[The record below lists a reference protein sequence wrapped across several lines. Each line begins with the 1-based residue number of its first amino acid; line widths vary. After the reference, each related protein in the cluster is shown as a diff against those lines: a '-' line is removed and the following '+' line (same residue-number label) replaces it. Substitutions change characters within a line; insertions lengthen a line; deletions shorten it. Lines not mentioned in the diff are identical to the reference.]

1 MRRTADPPD
10 GDSIAASRLLLNRNE
25 PAKAAVERIRRVM
38 ARVTTMQGSIRM
50 AAQSSVMSQFYHK

>member
-1 MRRTADPPD
+1 MRRTADAPD
-10 GDSIAASRLLLNRNE
+10 GDSIAASRLLNRNE

>member
-1 MRRTADPPD
+1 MRRTADAPD

-38 ARVTTMQGSIRM
+38 ARLPRCRGASGWRLN
-50 AAQSSVMSQFYHK
+50 HR